1 VTAPELQ
8 RVGLNFYII
17 FISTLSLFI
26 PFIHPRKY
34 SSVSTTK
41 EVHMDITYLSL
52 AVTLAAITIA
62 LVYAISRNTGR
73 T

>member
-1 VTAPELQ
+1 
-8 RVGLNFYII
+8 
-17 FISTLSLFI
+17 
-26 PFIHPRKY
+26 
-34 SSVSTTK
+34 
-41 EVHMDITYLSL
+41 MDITYLSL